1 MSETLAQQG
10 QMETPEAEHHH
21 HIEIV
26 VNGRPKTVTSRTLTY
41 TEVLALA
48 YDPVPSGPNIIF
60 TVTYRGAAG
69 PRHEGTLVAGE
80 SVEVKKGTVFNV
92 SYTDKS

>member
-1 MSETLAQQG
+1 MSETTTQQNDVG
-10 QMETPEAEHHH
+10 APEAEHHH
-21 HIEIV
+21 EVEIV
-26 VNGRPKTVTSRTLTY
+26 VNGRPKTVESRTVTF
-41 TEVLALA
+41 TELVALA

-69 PRHEGTLVAGE
+69 SHHDGTLVAGE